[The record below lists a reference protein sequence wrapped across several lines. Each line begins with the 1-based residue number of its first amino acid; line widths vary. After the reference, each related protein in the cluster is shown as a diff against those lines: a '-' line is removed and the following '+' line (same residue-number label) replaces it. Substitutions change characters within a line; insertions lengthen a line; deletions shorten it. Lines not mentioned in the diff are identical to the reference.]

1 MGNQQTGNSGI
12 FSNLSFMMPSNSKSA
27 KVNQTESA
35 SIIDAAAIIEM
46 LPKKKGRRPN
56 YIKELIE

>member
-1 MGNQQTGNSGI
+1 MS
-12 FSNLSFMMPSNSKSA
+12 SNSKS
-27 KVNQTESA
+27 
-35 SIIDAAAIIEM
+35 SISYQQDSSILDAAAFIEM

>member
-1 MGNQQTGNSGI
+1 
-12 FSNLSFMMPSNSKSA
+12 MMSSNSKSA
-27 KVNQTESA
+27 KGYQSEST